1 MCGVAAFSAKPQ
13 SKLELRPLIENMIN
27 LMRHRGPDFQSFH
40 VDSEAK
46 VGIAHARLS
55 ILDLSNNANQP
66 MFDESNLLSVI
77 FNGEIYN
84 WQELR
89 STLESKGV
97 GPFVT
102 QSDTEVI
109 LRGYEHYGNDLPLHL
124 RGMFAFV
131 IFDKRNNSLFC
142 ARDRVGKKPLLY
154 TETEDGIALASEV
167 PPLLLASSNN
177 ALNKSA
183 IATILLHNM
192 RHIPDPDTAFSAV
205 SRLRAGHAM
214 TVRNG
219 RIQKIWRYWKPAIR
233 SEAISIKDLRAAIE
247 GAVKRRMVADVPV
260 GALLSGGVDS
270 TAVVALMAKHTKEP
284 VRTYA
289 LGMDADDE
297 DLRRARFVA
306 SQLGCEH
313 KEFYFDAE
321 RQFEIFR
328 NIQKTYGEPIAL
340 LPLVHGYE
348 LCSAIRDDDIKV
360 VLTGHGADELFYG
373 YTGHAKTAL
382 LTDALRYLGFLRPA
396 AQMIPRALRRGP
408 SVLLAEQPGRRKAAL
423 YRSYQGR
430 DWNQV
435 IQPEARRVLSNGAAR
450 ECEYWGSMLG
460 KPDYIDESNFIA
472 LMMENSHSVTIAAD
486 LPAMMASVEMR
497 APFLDQEIVE
507 MALSIPYRRKV
518 PNSRDLSRLKYALKI
533 AVEDLIP
540 KHLLYAP
547 KRGFGHGIQ
556 EKDILLGPWRE
567 IANGVFANSLDAEGL
582 FDVRAIRNL
591 WNRQSSGDESVSWG
605 FIAKLFT
612 IQLWLQE
619 R

>member
-1 MCGVAAFSAKPQ
+1 MCGIVAFSAK
-13 SKLELRPLIENMIN
+13 SESELELGPLIESMIN
-27 LMRHRGPDFQSFH
+27 LMHHRGPDFHNLS

-46 VGIAHARLS
+46 VGMAHARLS
-55 ILDLSNNANQP
+55 ILDLSDKANQP
-66 MFDESNLLSVI
+66 MFSENNSLSIV

-89 STLESKGV
+89 KKLEMEGV

-131 IFDKRNNSLFC
+131 IFDKQSNSLFC
-142 ARDRVGKKPLLY
+142 ARDRVGKKPLVY
-154 TETEDGIALASEV
+154 TETEDGVALASEI
-167 PPLLLASSNN
+167 PPLLLASPNSP
-177 ALNKSA
+177 LNKSA
-183 IATILLHNM
+183 LATILLHNM
-192 RHIPDPDTAFSAV
+192 RHVPDPDTAFSAI

-214 TVRNG
+214 TVRDG
-219 RIQKIWRYWKPAIR
+219 RIEKIWRYWQPAIK
-233 SEAISIKDLRAAIE
+233 SPAVSTQDLRSAIE

-270 TAVVALMAKHTKEP
+270 TAVVALMARHTEQP

-340 LPLVHGYE
+340 LPLVHSYE
-348 LCSAIRDDDIKV
+348 LCSAIRDDGIKV

-396 AQMIPRALRRGP
+396 AQMIPRALRSGP

-435 IQPEARRVLSNGAAR
+435 IQPEARKALSNGAAR

-460 KPDYIDESNFIA
+460 KADYIDESNFIA
-472 LMMENSHSVTIAAD
+472 LMMENSHSVTTAAD

-533 AVEDLIP
+533 AVEDLVP

-567 IANGVFANSLDAEGL
+567 IANEVFANSIDAEGL
-582 FDVRAIRNL
+582 FDVQAIRKL

-619 R
+619 Q